1 MTHPVLFG
9 LRLLAVVICHLCTL
23 LIDHDPLLDRSHSTQ
38 VIGRQPPAFAQS
50 YAYADGL
57 EVKIT
62 ESWVGRRLFVPVAE
76 FTVVVRN
83 GSGHTFEAWQIGALS
98 YGPRRHSALRCPVSP
113 GPGDPGSVQLIAIG
127 ESSYPYR
134 LCFVLPDTSRDDIV
148 FELRI
153 DAGGHEPSV
162 FAGRL

>member
-83 GSGHTFEAWQIGALS
+83 GSGHTFEAWQTGALS

-113 GPGDPGSVQLIAIG
+113 GPGDPGRRAA
-127 ESSYPYR
+127 
-134 LCFVLPDTSRDDIV
+134 DRD
-148 FELRI
+148 R
-153 DAGGHEPSV
+153 
-162 FAGRL
+162 